1 MNTARR
7 PAVAALTAAGL
18 LWGTTVPLSKLA
30 LEWLPPGW
38 LTLVRFTVA
47 AAILLV
53 AARSGLRAAFRPAVL
68 IAGAIG
74 YGGTVLLQNAGIT
87 QTSVSHAALLI
98 GTTPVLVAVIA
109 AVWHRSIASPVA
121 WTGFAVS
128 LAGVGLVAGG
138 GGGGASLGGDG
149 LVLGSLVLSAGFTV
163 AQVRLLRGQDPVAVT
178 AVQFLG
184 AAIAVAPAVA
194 LSGGLPAAPGS
205 TGALL
210 ATMGLA
216 TVGTVLPF
224 TLFAFG
230 QSRMPAEV
238 AGAFL
243 NIEPLVGAVLGVVAF
258 GDPVGLAQLL
268 GGAAIL
274 GGIGLSSVPL
284 PPLGCRR
291 PRPATVVA
299 RDAEPESVPALA
311 AASLDRPVEDTELY
325 DWLRLDGTSADAA
338 AMGEPA
344 ATDRPAGAGT
354 LAVTGTPGTTDRAAE
369 ARAEDADHRSTWRRR
384 PPDPGAQHPVA
395 ARLSAIRRP
404 AGWRR
409 PRRPHLPG
417 SRIRARG
424 PLRPG
429 GPRRPDGSLRA
440 GRPAPGVPAPA
451 AKTLRA
457 GSGSPARC
465 AARRPPRAA
474 VTMPGR
480 QIPAELGDQ
489 PVGVAVTGPV
499 G

>member
-53 AARSGLRAAFRPAVL
+53 AARSGVRAAFRPAVL

-74 YGGTVLLQNAGIT
+74 YGGTVLLQNVGIT

-138 GGGGASLGGDG
+138 GGGGASLSGDG

-243 NIEPLVGAVLGVVAF
+243 NIEPLVGAVLGMVAF
-258 GDPVGLAQLL
+258 GDPAGPAQLL

-284 PPLGCRR
+284 PPLGRRR
-291 PRPATVVA
+291 PRPATVTA

-311 AASLDRPVEDTELY
+311 AASPDWPAEDTELY
-325 DWLRLDGTSADAA
+325 DWLRLYGTSADPA
-338 AMGEPA
+338 AMDEPA
-344 ATDRPAGAGT
+344 VTDESAVPDMPAGAGT
-354 LAVTGTPGTTDRAAE
+354 PAITGTPGATDPAAE
-369 ARAEDADHRSTWRRR
+369 GRTEDNEDADHRSTWHRR
-384 PPDPGAQHPVA
+384 PPDKGGRQPVA
-395 ARLSAIRRP
+395 ARPSAIRRP

-409 PRRPHLPG
+409 PRRPRHLPG
-417 SRIRARG
+417 NRIRARG

-429 GPRRPDGSLRA
+429 GSLRA
-440 GRPAPGVPAPA
+440 GGSLGPRRSRPRRRFGPGPA
-451 AKTLRA
+451 AQPGAQREIHRALR
-457 GSGSPARC
+457 
-465 AARRPPRAA
+465 
-474 VTMPGR
+474 
-480 QIPAELGDQ
+480 
-489 PVGVAVTGPV
+489 
-499 G
+499 

>member
-68 IAGAIG
+68 VAGAIG

-98 GTTPVLVAVIA
+98 GTTPVLVAIIA
-109 AVWHRSIASPVA
+109 AVWHRSIATPMA
-121 WTGFAVS
+121 WAGFAVS

-138 GGGGASLGGDG
+138 GGGGSSLSGDG
-149 LVLGSLVLSAGFTV
+149 LVMASLVLSAGFTV

-184 AAIAVAPAVA
+184 AAIAVAPAAA

-224 TLFAFG
+224 TLFAYG

-258 GDPVGLAQLL
+258 GDPAGPAQLL

-274 GGIGLSSVPL
+274 GGIALSSVPL
-284 PPLGCRR
+284 PPLGRR
-291 PRPATVVA
+291 RSRPATVAV
-299 RDAEPESVPALA
+299 RDAEPSSVPVLA
-311 AASLDRPVEDTELY
+311 AASPDWPAEDRVLY
-325 DWLRLDGTSADAA
+325 DWLWLDGTSADAA
-338 AMGEPA
+338 ATDERA
-344 ATDRPAGAGT
+344 ATGRPAGAGT

-369 ARAEDADHRSTWRRR
+369 ARAEDAGRRSTWRRR

-395 ARLSAIRRP
+395 VRLSAIHRP
-404 AGWRR
+404 AGLRR
-409 PRRPHLPG
+409 PRRPHVTG

-429 GPRRPDGSLRA
+429 GSLRPGRPLRPRRS
-440 GRPAPGVPAPA
+440 RPRRQFGPGA
-451 AKTLRA
+451 
-457 GSGSPARC
+457 
-465 AARRPPRAA
+465 AARHGARRDAHRAL
-474 VTMPGR
+474 R
-480 QIPAELGDQ
+480 
-489 PVGVAVTGPV
+489 
-499 G
+499 

>member
-1 MNTARR
+1 MNNVRR

-53 AARSGLRAAFRPAVL
+53 AARSGVRAAFRPAVL
-68 IAGAIG
+68 VSGAIG

-109 AVWHRSIASPVA
+109 AVWRRSIAKPVA
-121 WTGFAVS
+121 WAGFAVS
-128 LAGVGLVAGG
+128 LAGVGLIAGG

-149 LVLGSLVLSAGFTV
+149 LVLASLVLSAAFTV
-163 AQVRLLRGQDPVAVT
+163 AQVRLLDGQDPVAVT

-184 AAIAVAPAVA
+184 AAVAVAPAAA

-210 ATMGLA
+210 ATMALA

-224 TLFAFG
+224 TLFAYG

-258 GDPVGLAQLL
+258 GDPAGPVQLL

-274 GGIGLSSVPL
+274 GGIALSSLPL
-284 PPLGCRR
+284 PSLGRRR
-291 PRPATVVA
+291 PRPAELVA
-299 RDAEPESVPALA
+299 RPAEPTSVPVLA
-311 AASLDRPVEDTELY
+311 AAGDESSAEDMELF
-325 DWLRLDGTSADAA
+325 DWL
-338 AMGEPA
+338 
-344 ATDRPAGAGT
+344 T
-354 LAVTGTPGTTDRAAE
+354 LASASTHPAVADMRSVMAPNDGDTQAEPGRPG
-369 ARAEDADHRSTWRRR
+369 DAGRRSAWRRR
-384 PPDPGAQHPVA
+384 PPDTGGQHRVA

-404 AGWRR
+404 ARLLR
-409 PRRPHLPG
+409 PGRPHLPG
-417 SRIRARG
+417 GRTPARG
-424 PLRPG
+424 RPRASFRG
-429 GPRRPDGSLRA
+429 GR
-440 GRPAPGVPAPA
+440 
-451 AKTLRA
+451 TLRA
-457 GSGSPARC
+457 RRPRPRRQFGPGP
-465 AARRPPRAA
+465 AARHTARRGTQH
-474 VTMPGR
+474 VR
-480 QIPAELGDQ
+480 R
-489 PVGVAVTGPV
+489 
-499 G
+499 

>member
-109 AVWHRSIASPVA
+109 AVWHRSIARPMA
-121 WTGFAVS
+121 WAGFAVS

-138 GGGGASLGGDG
+138 GGGGASLSGDG
-149 LVLGSLVLSAGFTV
+149 LVMASLVLSAGVTV

-184 AAIAVAPAVA
+184 AAIAVAPAAA

-224 TLFAFG
+224 TLFAYG

-243 NIEPLVGAVLGVVAF
+243 NIEPLVGAVLGVVTF
-258 GDPVGLAQLL
+258 GDPAGPVQLL

-274 GGIGLSSVPL
+274 GGIALSSVPL
-284 PPLGCRR
+284 PPLGRR
-291 PRPATVVA
+291 WPRPATAVA
-299 RDAEPESVPALA
+299 RDAEPSSVPALA
-311 AASLDRPVEDTELY
+311 VASPDRPAEDTVLS
-325 DWLRLDGTSADAA
+325 DWLWLDGASADAA
-338 AMGEPA
+338 ATDGPA
-344 ATDRPAGAGT
+344 ATGRPAGAGT
-354 LAVTGTPGTTDRAAE
+354 LAVTGRPDTTDRAAE
-369 ARAEDADHRSTWRRR
+369 ARAEAADRRSTWQRR
-384 PPDPGAQHPVA
+384 PPNTGGRHRVA
-395 ARLSAIRRP
+395 ARLPAIRRP
-404 AGWRR
+404 AGLRR
-409 PRRPHLPG
+409 RRRPHLPG

-424 PLRPG
+424 PFRPGSPPRPG
-429 GPRRPDGSLRA
+429 GSLTPGRLLRA
-440 GRPAPGVPAPA
+440 AAAPA
-451 AKTLRA
+451 AKTVRA
-457 GSGSPARC
+457 GSGSPARR
-465 AARRPPRAA
+465 AARRPPGPA
-474 VTMPGR
+474 VIVPASTPG
-480 QIPAELGDQ
+480 Q
-489 PVGVAVTGPV
+489 PDD
-499 G
+499 

>member
-1 MNTARR
+1 MNNIRR

-53 AARSGLRAAFRPAVL
+53 AARSGVRAAFRPAVL

-109 AVWHRSIASPVA
+109 AVWHRSVASPVA
-121 WTGFAVS
+121 WAGFAVS
-128 LAGVGLVAGG
+128 LAGVGLVAEG
-138 GGGGASLGGDG
+138 GGGGASLSGDG
-149 LVLGSLVLSAGFTV
+149 LVLASLVLSAGFTV

-210 ATMGLA
+210 ATMALA
-216 TVGTVLPF
+216 TAGTVLPF
-224 TLFAFG
+224 TLFAYG

-258 GDPVGLAQLL
+258 GDPAGPAQLF

-274 GGIGLSSVPL
+274 GGIALSSVPL
-284 PPLGCRR
+284 PLLGRRR
-291 PRPATVVA
+291 PRPAAVA
-299 RDAEPESVPALA
+299 AQDAEPASVPVPA
-311 AASLDRPVEDTELY
+311 AAGQDWSAEDMELF
-325 DWLRLDGTSADAA
+325 DWLTLANASSHPAVADMRSV
-338 AMGEPA
+338 MGSPE
-344 ATDRPAGAGT
+344 ATD
-354 LAVTGTPGTTDRAAE
+354 TD
-369 ARAEDADHRSTWRRR
+369 ARLGHPEDADRRSTWRPR
-384 PPDPGAQHPVA
+384 PPDTGGQHPVVA
-395 ARLSAIRRP
+395 HLSAIRRP
-404 AGWRR
+404 AGLGR
-409 PRRPHLPG
+409 PRRPHLPNG
-417 SRIRARG
+417 RIRARG
-424 PLRPG
+424 PHRPG
-429 GPRRPDGSLRA
+429 SPPRTGRPDRPDRPRPRRQSGPGAAAQHGAHPNTHRALR
-440 GRPAPGVPAPA
+440 
-451 AKTLRA
+451 
-457 GSGSPARC
+457 
-465 AARRPPRAA
+465 
-474 VTMPGR
+474 
-480 QIPAELGDQ
+480 
-489 PVGVAVTGPV
+489 
-499 G
+499 

>member
-1 MNTARR
+1 MNNVRR
-7 PAVAALTAAGL
+7 PAVAALAAAGL

-53 AARSGLRAAFRPAVL
+53 AARSGVRAAFRPAVL
-68 IAGAIG
+68 VAGAIG

-109 AVWHRSIASPVA
+109 AVWHRSIAPPMA
-121 WTGFAVS
+121 WAGFAVS

-138 GGGGASLGGDG
+138 GGGGASLSGDG
-149 LVLGSLVLSAGFTV
+149 LVMASLVLSAGFTV

-184 AAIAVAPAVA
+184 AAIAVAPAAA
-194 LSGGLPAAPGS
+194 LSGGLPASPGS

-224 TLFAFG
+224 TLFAYG

-258 GDPVGLAQLL
+258 GDPAGPAQLL

-274 GGIGLSSVPL
+274 GGIVLSSVPL
-284 PPLGCRR
+284 PPLGRRR

-299 RDAEPESVPALA
+299 RDAEPSSVPALA
-311 AASLDRPVEDTELY
+311 AASPDWPAEDTVLY
-325 DWLRLDGTSADAA
+325 DWLRLDGTSADPAA
-338 AMGEPA
+338 AGEPA

-369 ARAEDADHRSTWRRR
+369 ARAEDADRRTTWRHR
-384 PPDPGAQHPVA
+384 PPDPGGQHPVT

-404 AGWRR
+404 AGLRR
-409 PRRPHLPG
+409 PRRPRLHG

-424 PLRPG
+424 LLRPG
-429 GPRRPDGSLRA
+429 GSLRA
-440 GRPAPGVPAPA
+440 GRPLRPRRSRPQRQFGPGA
-451 AKTLRA
+451 AAQHGTRRSAHRALR
-457 GSGSPARC
+457 
-465 AARRPPRAA
+465 
-474 VTMPGR
+474 
-480 QIPAELGDQ
+480 
-489 PVGVAVTGPV
+489 
-499 G
+499 

>member
-1 MNTARR
+1 MNNVRR

-68 IAGAIG
+68 VSGAIG

-109 AVWHRSIASPVA
+109 AVWQRSLASPVA
-121 WTGFAVS
+121 WAGFAVS
-128 LAGVGLVAGG
+128 LAGVGLIAGG

-149 LVLGSLVLSAGFTV
+149 LVLASLVLSAGFTV
-163 AQVRLLRGQDPVAVT
+163 AQVRLLDGQDPVAVT

-184 AAIAVAPAVA
+184 AALAVAPAAA

-210 ATMGLA
+210 ATMALA

-224 TLFAFG
+224 TLFAYG
-230 QSRMPAEV
+230 QTRMPAEV

-258 GDPVGLAQLL
+258 GDPAGPPQLL

-274 GGIGLSSVPL
+274 GGIALSSLPL
-284 PPLGCRR
+284 PFLGRR
-291 PRPATVVA
+291 
-299 RDAEPESVPALA
+299 LA
-311 AASLDRPVEDTELY
+311 Q
-325 DWLRLDGTSADAA
+325 
-338 AMGEPA
+338 
-344 ATDRPAGAGT
+344 
-354 LAVTGTPGTTDRAAE
+354 PGRAC
-369 ARAEDADHRSTWRRR
+369 
-384 PPDPGAQHPVA
+384 G
-395 ARLSAIRRP
+395 
-404 AGWRR
+404 
-409 PRRPHLPG
+409 
-417 SRIRARG
+417 
-424 PLRPG
+424 PG
-429 GPRRPDGSLRA
+429 GRA
-440 GRPAPGVPAPA
+440 DQR
-451 AKTLRA
+451 
-457 GSGSPARC
+457 SC
-465 AARRPPRAA
+465 
-474 VTMPGR
+474 PGR
-480 QIPAELGDQ
+480 CG
-489 PVGVAVTGPV
+489 
-499 G
+499 